1 MDKTWYVWK
10 LNMINKIKD
19 LYFKLKIEK
28 LGTVFR
34 FVKKE
39 DPVIFLKTFFKI
51 RIQLKFDGFA
61 IVTLPKILVSRIIC
75 NVYGTVVIKSWKLW

>member
-1 MDKTWYVWK
+1 
-10 LNMINKIKD
+10 MINKIKD

-28 LGTVFR
+28 LVTVFR

-61 IVTLPKILVSRIIC
+61 IVTLPKI
-75 NVYGTVVIKSWKLW
+75 